1 MQKRYRVPFQIRSYE
16 VDVHQRA
23 GVSAICNYFQEA
35 AGVHAHHLNFDIT
48 HLLDN
53 GLTWVLY
60 KMHIRIR
67 SNPLRWQDV
76 EVETWPSPGD
86 GLRAFRDY
94 ILWDGN
100 GERMAEA
107 VSQWMVLD
115 VQTRRPV
122 RIPDEILA
130 LGLKES
136 EHTIEPGKAPLK
148 PVMDGTPELI
158 TVAGS
163 GDLDMNNHVNNVKY
177 IEWMTGYL
185 PRPVRDGKSCRELE
199 IHYRAEAVEGDRISH
214 VFKTESQT
222 ENATTLRHT
231 LFKEE
236 QNQQIVIASAISV
249 WD

>member
-94 ILWDGN
+94 ILW
-100 GERMAEA
+100 MA
-107 VSQWMVLD
+107 
-115 VQTRRPV
+115 
-122 RIPDEILA
+122 
-130 LGLKES
+130 
-136 EHTIEPGKAPLK
+136 
-148 PVMDGTPELI
+148 
-158 TVAGS
+158 TV
-163 GDLDMNNHVNNVKY
+163 N
-177 IEWMTGYL
+177 EW
-185 PRPVRDGKSCRELE
+185 PKR
-199 IHYRAEAVEGDRISH
+199 
-214 VFKTESQT
+214 
-222 ENATTLRHT
+222 
-231 LFKEE
+231 
-236 QNQQIVIASAISV
+236 
-249 WD
+249 